1 MLRFSALCIGAF
13 VATVAQ
19 LVRAPVCGT
28 GGRGFETPRS
38 PHAPHLPLA
47 QVTAKAGT
55 VTYEAL
61 DQWQFILAAYGLG
74 VGATL
79 ALVVWSWMTMRRA
92 ERRRDRSRDK

>member
-1 MLRFSALCIGAF
+1 
-13 VATVAQ
+13 
-19 LVRAPVCGT
+19 
-28 GGRGFETPRS
+28 
-38 PHAPHLPLA
+38 LA

-61 DQWQFILAAYGLG
+61 DQWHFVLAAYGLG